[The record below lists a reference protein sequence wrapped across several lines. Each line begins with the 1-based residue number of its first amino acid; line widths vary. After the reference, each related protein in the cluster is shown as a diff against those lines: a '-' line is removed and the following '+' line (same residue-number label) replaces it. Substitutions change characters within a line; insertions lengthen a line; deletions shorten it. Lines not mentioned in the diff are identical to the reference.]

1 MLKQHYFF
9 ILFGISLVEKMAAEK
24 VIYSITLSHAQRM
37 STKNLLVFTLEKK
50 AKNCKEK
57 AAVLVTK

>member
-1 MLKQHYFF
+1 M
-9 ILFGISLVEKMAAEK
+9 EKMAAEK
-24 VIYSITLSHAQRM
+24 VIHSITLSHAQRM